1 MGPDGAVHGAWQSAE
16 RRVCVLISFI
26 HNLGLT
32 IKPIKGPPQG
42 VYACPHNKK
51 LATLLNNKQCVC
63 VCVCSPFP
71 FPPLSTSNVLV
82 SSLRQPGCDS
92 TSFLGAGSSG
102 LVSPVSERAS
112 AAVLSY
118 GPRTRG
124 DGRSRGSTHTQSAGS
139 ESRWTH
145 RVNPSGKVASPLS
158 GLSRLGPTSRRRH
171 S

>member
-63 VCVCSPFP
+63 VCVCVPPSPSRP
-71 FPPLSTSNVLV
+71 CRPRTSWCRRSASPGAIAPASSAQAAPAWCRRCRSARPPLC
-82 SSLRQPGCDS
+82 SLTGLAPAHCSPGPAS
-92 TSFLGAGSSG
+92 GATAVAAGPHTH
-102 LVSPVSERAS
+102 SPPAQRA
-112 AAVLSY
+112 V
-118 GPRTRG
+118 G
-124 DGRSRGSTHTQSAGS
+124 HT
-139 ESRWTH
+139 ELT
-145 RVNPSGKVASPLS
+145 PLA
-158 GLSRLGPTSRRRH
+158 R
-171 S
+171 